1 MKAFLLLTLFFVT
14 TTISALAS
22 EDSRPNVLLLMP
34 DQWRYD
40 WDGLTHKNVGEAP
53 PLHLPHIERLRALGT
68 TFPRGA
74 VVPAPVCAPSR
85 ACMASLREYD
95 HAGVPNNKANDYKA
109 KENPTYFTALQRAGY
124 HTMSTGKDDLTKAT
138 HLGYEIGKDTRNAS
152 NTYLAHALGFSDSI
166 RFEGKGGVV
175 SKILF
180 S

>member
-1 MKAFLLLTLFFVT
+1 MMKAFLLLTLFFVT

-34 DQWRYD
+34 DQWRWD

-85 ACMASLREYD
+85 ASSTRQAWSTPRPLRGPPD
-95 HAGVPNNKANDYKA
+95 ACP
-109 KENPTYFTALQRAGY
+109 Q
-124 HTMSTGKDDLTKAT
+124 GKM
-138 HLGYEIGKDTRNAS
+138 
-152 NTYLAHALGFSDSI
+152 
-166 RFEGKGGVV
+166 
-175 SKILF
+175 
-180 S
+180 